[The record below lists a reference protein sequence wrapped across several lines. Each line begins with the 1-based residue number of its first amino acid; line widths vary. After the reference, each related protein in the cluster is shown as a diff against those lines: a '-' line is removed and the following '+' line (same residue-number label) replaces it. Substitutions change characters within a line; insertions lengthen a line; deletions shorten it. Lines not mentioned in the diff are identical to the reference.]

1 MSAGRDM
8 SCKEL
13 VEVITDYLE
22 GTMATED
29 RKRFEAHLGLC
40 PWHLGLCPFCVDYVQ
55 QMRATVAALG
65 TLTEGSIAPQRR
77 EEVLS
82 AFRGWRSA

>member
-29 RKRFEAHLGLC
+29 RKRFEA
-40 PWHLGLCPFCVDYVQ
+40 HLGLCPFCVDYVQ

>member
-1 MSAGRDM
+1 MSAGGDM

-22 GTMATED
+22 GAMATED
-29 RKRFEAHLGLC
+29 RKRFEAHLGV
-40 PWHLGLCPFCVDYVQ
+40 CPFCADYVQ